1 MAVYTAQMV
10 GLRKQVWLIAL
21 LLALLC
27 HALILLLQFNKEVIN
42 PDKTI
47 SIKLT
52 PLQPV
57 VEQQQIPDQKNNEPD
72 EVKQVA
78 ADKPYVSPEK
88 TINTEQV
95 LSKTEVPNTGQTQTV
110 IISAKTISNFADQES
125 KRDTLSHQQQQKAF
139 SDSFKESLVVN
150 NNQPI
155 TELNDSYGDT
165 HVRAKLAGKPVCY
178 RTNNAMVKD
187 EWDVDAVLFY
197 ECPEKKQEFK
207 LRR

>member
-1 MAVYTAQMV
+1 MV
-10 GLRKQVWLIAL
+10 GLPKQVWVIAL

-27 HALILLLQFNKEVIN
+27 HVVIMLLQFNKEVIN
-42 PDKTI
+42 PKKTI
-47 SIKLT
+47 SIKLA
-52 PLQPV
+52 PVQPV
-57 VEQQQIPDQKNNEPD
+57 VEQQQIQDQTNNESD
-72 EVKQVA
+72 DVKQVA
-78 ADKPYVSPEK
+78 ADNPEVSPEK
-88 TINTEQV
+88 TINAEEV
-95 LSKTEVPNTGQTQTV
+95 LTKTEVPNTGQTQTV
-110 IISAKTISNFADQES
+110 VISAKTISNFADQES

-139 SDSFKESLVVN
+139 SDSFKEPLVVN
-150 NNQPI
+150 NKQPI

-197 ECPEKKQEFK
+197 ECSEKKQEFK